1 MPIVFKCK
9 MCGGD
14 LDVHEG
20 ATIVKCLYC
29 GSKQTLP
36 KIDDNKRRNLYERAN
51 YFRQNGDFDKAMI
64 IYEQILS
71 EDNTDAEAYWSLVLC
86 RYGIEYVEDPATHQ
100 RVPTVNRTQPLPVIN
115 DKDYKMALNYAD
127 ASQIPIYESEAR
139 LIDKIQHDILEI
151 SAREKPFDVFISY
164 KDSDNNGQRTP
175 DSVLAVDI
183 YEKLT
188 QEGFKVFCSRITLE
202 DKIGQK
208 YEPYIFAALNSA
220 PVMIALGTRPEYFNA
235 VWVRNEWSRYL
246 NLIKNGAKK
255 TLIPAFKDI
264 SPYDLPDEFSHLQAQ
279 DMGKIGFMQDLVR
292 GVKKLIR
299 PNEQKTETVIIS
311 GKQTEAAPLLKR
323 AFMFLDDGDFVKGNE
338 YFERVLDIDPE
349 NGEAYLGKL
358 MIEKHV
364 RHREDLAKCAEPF
377 DTSKNYKNAIR
388 FGDAD
393 LISELEGYI
402 AVIKDRIEQ
411 ARIEA
416 EQKAER
422 ERIEAEQIRIENEIQ
437 AKKQR
442 KIMIAVFAVIV
453 IVIVSFFGYKI
464 YMRQKIDKFVN
475 GSTQE
480 IINAINNGVDVNVKD
495 FYGQTALMIAAQR
508 GNAEAVNALIKAGA
522 DVNAKTE
529 SSTTALIKAT
539 YFGFDNAE
547 IINILIDAGADVKI
561 KDDMGKMAVDYA
573 RKNEKLRG
581 TNALKRLEELS
592 R

>member
-255 TLIPAFKDI
+255 TLIPAFKNM
-264 SPYDLPDEFSHLQAQ
+264 SPYELPEEFSHLQAQ

-323 AFMFLDDGDFVKGNE
+323 AFMFLDDGDFDKGNE

-349 NGEAYLGKL
+349 NAEAYLGKL

-364 RHREDLAKCAEPF
+364 RHREDLAKCAELF
-377 DTSKNYKNAIR
+377 DRNKNYKNAIR
-388 FGDAD
+388 FGNAD
-393 LISELEGYI
+393 LISELKGYI
-402 AVIKDRIEQ
+402 AVIKDRIKQARIEAERKAEQ

-422 ERIEAEQIRIENEIQ
+422 ERIEAERIRIEKELQTKAIIKTRIIGIVVL
-437 AKKQR
+437 A
-442 KIMIAVFAVIV
+442 IIVVFLSSLGQETNKANVTDNK
-453 IVIVSFFGYKI
+453 VSSVSNSNVMDNKLFST
-464 YMRQKIDKFVN
+464 
-475 GSTQE
+475 STQE
-480 IINAINNGVDVNVKD
+480 VIDAINH
-495 FYGQTALMIAAQR
+495 
-508 GNAEAVNALIKAGA
+508 GA
-522 DVNAKTE
+522 DVNAKDNNGW
-529 SSTTALIKAT
+529 TALFWAT
-539 YFGFDNAE
+539 RYGNAKT
-547 IINILIDAGADVKI
+547 INILIDAGADVKI
-561 KDDMGKMAVDYA
+561 KDNSGYMAVDYA
-573 RKNEKLRG
+573 RGDKKLKG
-581 TNALKRLEELS
+581 TTALKRLEELS

>member
-255 TLIPAFKDI
+255 TLIPAFKNM

-388 FGDAD
+388 FGNAD

-453 IVIVSFFGYKI
+453 IVIVSFFGYKTYI
-464 YMRQKIDKFVN
+464 NIKLFS
-475 GSTQE
+475 GSAQE
-480 IINAINNGVDVNVKD
+480 VITAIKYGVDVNVKD
-495 FYGQTALMIAAQR
+495 NDGSTALIRAAR
-508 GNAEAVNALIKAGA
+508 EGKAENVKVLIDAGA
-522 DVNAKTE
+522 DVNAKDKTGY
-529 SSTTALIKAT
+529 TALMIAADW
-539 YFGFDNAE
+539 GRAE

-561 KDDMGKMAVDYA
+561 KNYFGKMAVDYA
-573 RKNEKLRG
+573 REEEELKG

>member
-349 NGEAYLGKL
+349 NAEAYLGKL

-388 FGDAD
+388 FGNAD

-442 KIMIAVFAVIV
+442 KIMIAVFAVV
-453 IVIVSFFGYKI
+453 IVILSFFGYKT
-464 YMRQKIDKFVN
+464 YMNHKLIKAIKQD
-475 GSTQE
+475 STQE
-480 IINAINNGVDVNVKD
+480 IINIINYGAAVNTKDDYGQTVLILAARWGNAETINVLIKGGADVNAKSKD
-495 FYGQTALMIAAQR
+495 GTTALMIAADWGR
-508 GNAEAVNALIKAGA
+508 
-522 DVNAKTE
+522 
-529 SSTTALIKAT
+529 
-539 YFGFDNAE
+539 AE

-561 KDDMGKMAVDYA
+561 KNYFGKMAVDYA
-573 RKNEKLRG
+573 REEEELKG

>member
-255 TLIPAFKDI
+255 TLIPAFKNM
-264 SPYDLPDEFSHLQAQ
+264 SPYDLPEEFSHLQAQ